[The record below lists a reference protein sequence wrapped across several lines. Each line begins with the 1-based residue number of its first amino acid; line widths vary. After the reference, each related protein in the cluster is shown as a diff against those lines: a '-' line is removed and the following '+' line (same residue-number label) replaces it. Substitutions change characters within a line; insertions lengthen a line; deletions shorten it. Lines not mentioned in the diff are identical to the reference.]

1 MDLDRAHFGG
11 AASLLS
17 PGSGLAEQVFIS
29 ANVLLTG
36 GQASLPERDSVS
48 IFLLVQYADCPKR
61 VCEKGSDSSTAQI
74 ENILNLKKKN
84 KTKTL
89 HRLPIL
95 HWLLIIMRDGAF
107 CWQTI

>member
-36 GQASLPERDSVS
+36 GQTSLPERDSVS

-74 ENILNLKKKN
+74 ENILN
-84 KTKTL
+84 
-89 HRLPIL
+89 
-95 HWLLIIMRDGAF
+95 
-107 CWQTI
+107 